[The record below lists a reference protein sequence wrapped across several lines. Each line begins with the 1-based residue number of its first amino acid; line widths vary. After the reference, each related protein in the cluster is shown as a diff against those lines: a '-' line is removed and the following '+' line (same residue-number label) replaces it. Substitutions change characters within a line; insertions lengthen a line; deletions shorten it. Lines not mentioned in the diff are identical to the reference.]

1 MARKTGS
8 RNARTGEIESFL
20 LNELEAHPLIPTPVL
35 MAVLSERFS
44 LGATQARHHINAA
57 REKLSALQE
66 LAPGW
71 HEAQENY
78 LQAQLAHKE
87 ELLSLIHEASLEGDR
102 KARLQALRLLQDVE
116 ANLLRFAP
124 TERFG
129 SQSEILAAK
138 TAHLQTPPPF

>member
-1 MARKTGS
+1 MARKKGS
-8 RNARTGEIESFL
+8 QNARTGEIEGYL
-20 LNELEAHPLIPTPVL
+20 LDTLEAHPLIPTKVL
-35 MAVLSERFS
+35 VEAVIQQFG
-44 LGATQARHHINAA
+44 LGATQARQHVNAA
-57 REKLSALQE
+57 REKRKALQGS
-66 LAPGW
+66 APGW
-71 HEAQENY
+71 QEAQGQY

-102 KARLQALRLLQDVE
+102 KTRLQALRLLQDVE